1 MSDSTDINSL
11 PLNPVLGGSME
22 PNIIMHK
29 NELIDNKLESLTQS
43 RDNEIRNI
51 MQQQGQQHQQQ
62 PGCGQSQGPGVQ
74 GHGQGQGFSLD
85 QNLVNKLINGIQ
97 QASLNGQMELP
108 SRDIPQMT
116 TQYTHDSQT
125 KPNYIPNSNNNDY
138 IDNLSSPQ
146 DIINQTNRRY
156 NKSDS
161 LDVVYDEMQIPILI
175 GILFFIFQLPI
186 FRKYMM
192 SFLPSMFNN
201 DGNYKLK
208 GLVVTSSLFSLSFFI
223 LKKILNYLTDV

>member
-11 PLNPVLGGSME
+11 PLNPVSGGSME

-51 MQQQGQQHQQQ
+51 MQQQGQGQQ
-62 PGCGQSQGPGVQ
+62 PSGSGYGQN
-74 GHGQGQGFSLD
+74 QGQGVSLD
-85 QNLVNKLINGIQ
+85 QNLINQLINGIQ

-125 KPNYIPNSNNNDY
+125 KPNYIPNANNNDY
-138 IDNLSSPQ
+138 IDNLSTPQ

-161 LDVVYDEMQIPILI
+161 LDVMYDEMQIPILI
-175 GILFFIFQLPI
+175 GILFFIFQLPV

-192 SFLPSMFNN
+192 TFLPSMFNN

-208 GLVVTSSLFSLSFFI
+208 GLIITSSLFSLLFYI
-223 LKKILNYLTDV
+223 LKKVLSYLTDVSY

>member
-11 PLNPVLGGSME
+11 PLNPASGGSME
-22 PNIIMHK
+22 PNVIMHK

-51 MQQQGQQHQQQ
+51 MQQQGQQQHQQQ
-62 PGCGQSQGPGVQ
+62 PHGYGQSQGQ
-74 GHGQGQGFSLD
+74 GQGQGYSLD

-161 LDVVYDEMQIPILI
+161 LDVMYDEMQIPILI
-175 GILFFIFQLPI
+175 GILFFIFQLPV

-192 SFLPSMFNN
+192 TFLPSMFNN

-208 GLVVTSSLFSLSFFI
+208 GLVITSSLFSLLFFI
-223 LKKILNYLTDV
+223 LKKILSYLTDV